1 MMEHAR
7 ADRSAADLRAKLPIA
22 AHEYVARLL
31 AVHPVDVR
39 LSRPRRS
46 RLGDHRGPTP
56 AVPRHRISVNDD
68 LNPYAFLT
76 TLLHELA
83 HAATWERHARR
94 IRRLRPHGPEWKAEF
109 ERILRPVVAE
119 EMMPADVT
127 VALAHS
133 LARPTAATCSDRRL
147 MLALARYD
155 ADDGGGVFVESLAAG
170 AVFRTDAGRVFR
182 LGPRLRSR
190 YRCVER
196 ATGREYRFHGLCRVV
211 PEPTGR

>member
-1 MMEHAR
+1 MT
-7 ADRSAADLRAKLPIA
+7 AAERMTAALRAKLPDA
-22 AHEYVARLL
+22 AHAYVMQLL
-31 AVHPVDVR
+31 ADQPIDIR

-46 RLGDHRGPTP
+46 RLGDHRGPT
-56 AVPRHRISVNDD
+56 ASVPRHRISVNDD

-76 TLLHELA
+76 TLLHEVA

-119 EMMPADVT
+119 KMVPADIT
-127 VALAHS
+127 AALDRS
-133 LARPTAATCSDRRL
+133 LASPTAATCSDRRL
-147 MLALARYD
+147 VLALARYD
-155 ADDGGGVFVESLAAG
+155 ATDRVGVFVESLPPG
-170 AVFRTDAGRVFR
+170 AMFRTDGGRVFR

-196 ATGREYRFHGLCRVV
+196 GTGREYRLHGLCRVV
-211 PEPTGR
+211 PETIVR